1 MRNLVFAYQKG
12 NKTLNV
18 GLNPTQDNPSGK
30 MKDWA
35 RYNEVSWQIYRYE
48 METIH
53 VGEGIVNLGS
63 CFARTPVKSAAES
76 LKDAEPHLKTVTL
89 PSTLTTIGDTAFTHA
104 IALTNIKI
112 PNGVT
117 TIGNSAFE
125 LCSALTKL
133 DIPAS
138 VTSVGTK
145 AFRRS
150 GLRTIRF
157 LGKTAPKFGDNIFRA
172 DQQKG
177 EAGGSLPEELD

>member
-1 MRNLVFAYQKG
+1 MCIR
-12 NKTLNV
+12 
-18 GLNPTQDNPSGK
+18 DS
-30 MKDWA
+30 
-35 RYNEVSWQIYRYE
+35 
-48 METIH
+48 
-53 VGEGIVNLGS
+53 
-63 CFARTPVKSAAES
+63 
-76 LKDAEPHLKTVTL
+76 LKTVTL
-89 PSTLTTIGDTAFTHA
+89 PSTLTTIGNTAFTHA

-150 GLRTIRF
+150 GLSTIRF
-157 LGKTAPKFGDNIFRA
+157 LGKTAPKFGDNAF
-172 DQQKG
+172 QQTSKKTKLVVPCQKSWIS
-177 EAGGSLPEELD
+177 AVKTLAFPGSVTYTGHQKAKVVKTVQPTACLLYTSRCV